1 MPQLSII
8 IPLFNSCDFILRAL
22 QSCIN
27 QTLKDIEILIID
39 DKGKD
44 NSLNIVL
51 EFAKKDP
58 RIKIFQNEENL
69 GTFASRNIGVLH
81 SSSDFIMFL
90 DSDDFLTLDAC
101 EIAFKEMKKGFDLL
115 CFDAFVHRVKTK
127 QFYRFKQDEVFNQKE
142 FLEFLSKQRHFCWSV
157 WAKCFRR
164 DIILKSFEKVKID
177 ECLSYGEDVL
187 FCYVYFMFCEKI
199 AVFKTCIYHYEFN
212 PNGRYEN
219 KNKEILNQNYQDKKK
234 SNEIIRNLSND
245 FKYEEFNKKI
255 LENLEKDIDALKSRI
270 NFYPSSLQSFINF

>member
-8 IPLFNSCDFILRAL
+8 IPLFNSCDFISRAL

-27 QTLKDIEILIID
+27 QTLKDVEILIID
-39 DKGKD
+39 DKSKD

-51 EFAKKDP
+51 EFAKKDE
-58 RIKIFQNEENL
+58 RVKIFQNDENL
-69 GTFASRNIGVLH
+69 GTFATRNLGVLK
-81 SSSDFIMFL
+81 SRADFIMFL
-90 DSDDFLTLDAC
+90 DSDDFLALNAC
-101 EIAFKEMKKGFDLL
+101 EVALTKIKQGFDLL

-157 WAKCFRR
+157 WAKCFKK
-164 DIILKSFEKVKID
+164 DIILKSFEKIKID
-177 ECLSYGEDVL
+177 ERLSYGEDVL

-199 AVFKTCIYHYEFN
+199 AVFKTCTYHYEFN

-219 KNKEILNQNYQDKKK
+219 KNKEILNQNYHDKKK
-234 SNEIIRNLSND
+234 SNEIIKKLS
-245 FKYEEFNKKI
+245 KEFLHDEFHQKLFEV
-255 LENLEKDIDALKSRI
+255 LEREKEGIIKRLTI
-270 NFYPSSLQSFINF
+270 

>member
-8 IPLFNSCDFILRAL
+8 IPLFNSCEFISRAL

-39 DKGKD
+39 DKSKD
-44 NSLNIVL
+44 ESLNIVL

-69 GTFASRNIGVLH
+69 GTFASRNLGILH
-81 SSSDFIMFL
+81 SSSDFVMFL
-90 DSDDFLTLDAC
+90 DSDDFLSLNAC
-101 EIAFKEMKKGFDLL
+101 EIAFKEMRKGFDLL

-127 QFYRFKQDEVFNQKE
+127 RFYRFKQDEVFNQGQ
-142 FLEFLSKQRHFCWSV
+142 FLEFLSRQRHFCWSV
-157 WAKCFRR
+157 WAKCFKK
-164 DIILKSFEKVKID
+164 DIILKSFEKIKID
-177 ECLSYGEDVL
+177 ERLSYAEDVL

-212 PNGRYEN
+212 QNGRYEN
-219 KNKEILNQNYQDKKK
+219 KNKEILWQNYKDKKK
-234 SNEIIRNLSND
+234 SNELIKKFSMD
-245 FKYEEFNKKI
+245 FKNDDFHRKLFEV
-255 LENLEKDIDALKSRI
+255 LEKEEIDLKRRI
-270 NFYPSSLQSFINF
+270 DNLYI

>member
-90 DSDDFLTLDAC
+90 DSDDFLTPGAC

-157 WAKCFRR
+157 WAKCFKK
-164 DIILKSFEKVKID
+164 DIILKSFEKIKID
-177 ECLSYGEDVL
+177 ERLSYGEDVL
-187 FCYVYFMFCEKI
+187 FCYIYFMFCEKI
-199 AVFKTCIYHYEFN
+199 AVFKICIYHYEFN

-219 KNKEILNQNYQDKKK
+219 KNKEILNQNYRDKKK
-234 SNEIIRNLSND
+234 SNELIRNLSND

>member
-8 IPLFNSCDFILRAL
+8 IPLFNSCDFISRAL

-39 DKGKD
+39 DKSKD

-69 GTFASRNIGVLH
+69 GTFASRNLGVLH

-101 EIAFKEMKKGFDLL
+101 KIAFKEMKKGFDLL

-127 QFYRFKQDEVFNQKE
+127 QFYRFKQDEVLNQKE
-142 FLEFLSKQRHFCWSV
+142 FLEFLSKHKGIFAGRFGRSV
-157 WAKCFRR
+157 
-164 DIILKSFEKVKID
+164 L
-177 ECLSYGEDVL
+177 
-187 FCYVYFMFCEKI
+187 EKI
-199 AVFKTCIYHYEFN
+199 
-212 PNGRYEN
+212 
-219 KNKEILNQNYQDKKK
+219 
-234 SNEIIRNLSND
+234 
-245 FKYEEFNKKI
+245 
-255 LENLEKDIDALKSRI
+255 
-270 NFYPSSLQSFINF
+270 SS

>member
-8 IPLFNSCDFILRAL
+8 IPLFNSCDFISRAL

-39 DKGKD
+39 DKSKD

-69 GTFASRNIGVLH
+69 GTFASRNLGVLH

-90 DSDDFLTLDAC
+90 DSDDFLALNAC
-101 EIAFKEMKKGFDLL
+101 ELALTKIKQGFDLL

-127 QFYRFKQDEVFNQKE
+127 QFYRFKQDEAFNQKE
-142 FLEFLSKQRHFCWSV
+142 FFEFLGKQRHFCWSV
-157 WAKCFRR
+157 WAKCFKK
-164 DIILKSFEKVKID
+164 DIILKSFEKIKID
-177 ECLSYGEDVL
+177 ERLSYGEDVL
-187 FCYVYFMFCEKI
+187 FCYIYFMFCEKI

-219 KNKEILNQNYQDKKK
+219 KNKEILWQNYQDKVK
-234 SNEIIRNLSND
+234 SNELIKKLSLEFENDKFYKQLFDVLNKEELDLKRRIDNL
-245 FKYEEFNKKI
+245 
-255 LENLEKDIDALKSRI
+255 
-270 NFYPSSLQSFINF
+270 

>member
-39 DKGKD
+39 DKSKD

-51 EFAKKDP
+51 EFAKKDE
-58 RIKIFQNEENL
+58 RVKIFQNDENL
-69 GTFASRNIGVLH
+69 GTFATRNLGVLK
-81 SSSDFIMFL
+81 SRADFIMFL
-90 DSDDFLTLDAC
+90 DSDDFLALNAC
-101 EIAFKEMKKGFDLL
+101 EVALTKIKQGFDLL

-157 WAKCFRR
+157 WAKCFKK
-164 DIILKSFEKVKID
+164 DIILKIFEKVKID
-177 ECLSYGEDVL
+177 ERLSYGEDVL

-219 KNKEILNQNYQDKKK
+219 KNKEILWQNYQDKVK
-234 SNEIIRNLSND
+234 SNELIKKLSLEFENDKFYKQLFDVLNKEELDLKRRIDNL
-245 FKYEEFNKKI
+245 
-255 LENLEKDIDALKSRI
+255 
-270 NFYPSSLQSFINF
+270 